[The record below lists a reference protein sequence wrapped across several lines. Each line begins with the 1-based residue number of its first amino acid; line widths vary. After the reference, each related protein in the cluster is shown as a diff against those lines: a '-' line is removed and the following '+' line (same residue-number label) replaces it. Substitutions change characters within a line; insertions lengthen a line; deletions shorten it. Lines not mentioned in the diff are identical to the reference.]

1 MLSSGGHDSREGAN
15 SMASEGGAADELE
28 LELRLIG
35 ADEDDPERV
44 AELTYQLRREL
55 LDLDVEA
62 VRVQSSGPVPSGTK
76 GAEAL
81 AIGQLIVQISAT
93 VLPALLTTM
102 QSWVSR
108 LGSQKIR
115 IKVGDDEIELSGPM
129 SSAERRALIKA
140 FADRRASG

>member
-1 MLSSGGHDSREGAN
+1 
-15 SMASEGGAADELE
+15 MASEGGAPDELE
-28 LELRLIG
+28 LELQLVG
-35 ADEDDPERV
+35 ADEDDLERL

-55 LDLDVEA
+55 LELDVEA
-62 VRVQSSGPVPSGTK
+62 VSVRPSGPAPAGTK
-76 GAEAL
+76 GGDAL
-81 AIGQLIVQISAT
+81 AIGELLVQVSVA
-93 VLPALLTTM
+93 VLPALLASV

-115 IKVGDDEIELSGPM
+115 IKLGDDEIELSGPM